1 MSSEAGRPPD
11 AHNRGTD
18 ASEALGAEGMSLA
31 GLRGGRPRALVAC
44 LAATVLLGFDGG
56 VGVGAEAQE
65 AQATDGATGLRLL
78 GHKPD
83 RRRAIVALWALH
95 PFEPQFPEADWT
107 GGVGV
112 QFSQWFAATFVNSYD
127 VRSWI
132 VGVERNWWE
141 ARSRW
146 LGVGVGYR
154 AGLVTGYD
162 ERLLEL
168 AGQLPAM
175 PFVGLLVWTRAGP
188 VTFDVAYVYRAIAL
202 EASVLF

>member
-1 MSSEAGRPPD
+1 MNLACRSGRS
-11 AHNRGTD
+11 RW
-18 ASEALGAEGMSLA
+18 L
-31 GLRGGRPRALVAC
+31 LVVC
-44 LAATVLLGFDGG
+44 LSAAALLGIDGRAG
-56 VGVGAEAQE
+56 SGAAAQE
-65 AQATDGATGLRLL
+65 APAYRVPSGHESQELVAQASDGATGFRLL
-78 GHKPD
+78 GRKPD
-83 RRRAIVALWALH
+83 RRRVIGALWALH

-112 QFSQWFAATFVNSYD
+112 QFSHWFAATFVNSYD

-132 VGVERNWWE
+132 LGVERNWWE
-141 ARSRW
+141 TGSRW
-146 LGVGVGYR
+146 VGVGVGYR

-188 VTFDVAYVYRAIAL
+188 VSWDIVYVYRAITV
-202 EASVLF
+202 EASLLF